1 MCWVTKSMDES
12 ESSSGVEIKQQQSQ
26 LSLKARIL
34 VSGNAKH
41 LILEKTDNQH

>member
-1 MCWVTKSMDES
+1 MCWMNKSMDES
-12 ESSSGVEIKQQQSQ
+12 ESNSGVEIKWQQLQ

-41 LILEKTDNQH
+41 LILEKQEN